1 MDLFRYTLPNQN
13 YSHLIIFMDKKTQ
26 GELSRWLKQQSKLA
40 KRWLTL
46 TVVAGVASAVVLII
60 QASLIAQI
68 LHSLIIEHADKYDLV
83 PHFIGLG
90 ATVIL
95 RSALAWGREIAGYRS
110 GEQVRIYIRGLVV
123 DKMRR
128 LGPGHIKGKTAGA
141 WGTMLIEQVEE
152 MQDFFAKY
160 LPQMALSAL
169 IPFMILVVVFP
180 LNWVSGLIFLI
191 TAPLIP
197 FFMAL
202 VGKKAADANRK
213 NFKALQ
219 RLSGHFYDRLQ
230 AMTTIRLFDRARDE
244 KEQLHAASEVF
255 RERTMSVLKIA
266 FLSSAVLEFF
276 TSISIALTAVYFG
289 FTFIGELNFG
299 HYGTSVTLFTGL
311 FILILA
317 PEFYQPL
324 RDLGTFYHA
333 KQQAIGAAES
343 IVDFLNIEEPKQESN
358 KQVITSEENCVIT
371 ASDLIVTSTE
381 GKVLVGPVS
390 FTLETGKK
398 TALVG
403 PSGAG
408 KTSIMNALLGFLP
421 YQGSLTINGTELSEV
436 DLNSYRSMV
445 SWVGQNPLLVH
456 GTIAENLNLAEKT
469 FSSQELQDKIKQA
482 HADEFIDKL
491 GLDHAISDRSGGL
504 SVGQAQRI
512 ALARALLQDGQF
524 WLLDEPTAS
533 LDARSES
540 LINESLQS
548 ALVNKTALMVTHQ
561 LSNLQQ
567 MDQILVLENGAL
579 TQQGSYSELE
589 HQGTFKAMLN
599 QQQTLGG
606 DIDA

>member
-1 MDLFRYTLPNQN
+1 
-13 YSHLIIFMDKKTQ
+13 MDKKTQ

-60 QASLIAQI
+60 QASLVAQI

-456 GTIAENLNLAEKT
+456 GTIAENLNLAEQT

-491 GLDHAISDRSGGL
+491 GLDHAIADRSGGL

-540 LINESLQS
+540 LINESLQL